1 MNLLRY
7 IFPLLI
13 LLLLFNQC
21 YLSKQG
27 AYLLRYNSMAED
39 IDTILREREL
49 QEEEK
54 EMLLIVKEI
63 KQYSENRVGLRSDK
77 NFTRYIEIEKD
88 YLVDVVSACEK
99 DRFEPYIWEFPFFGS
114 FPYKGYYEREDA
126 EKEARKLRDKGLDVM
141 IRKVDAFSTLG
152 FFSDPVYS
160 FLKDYSV
167 YSLASMIIH
176 EQTHATIFLKNQI
189 QFNEEL
195 ATFVGNEGARQ
206 FIRDKYG
213 ADSSEYREIEE
224 YNRDLET
231 LFTLFRLLYT
241 ELNAVYETEDETEY
255 KLRRKEEIFIEFK
268 KRVKEDFEKLFKTD
282 TFRYLPD
289 MPLNNAYV
297 LYLNRYTGDLELFYE
312 LYDHFNHDLET
323 TVLFFK
329 KLKKYRSDPKEYIRN
344 YIARGNLERGL
355 EE

>member
-1 MNLLRY
+1 MNLLRTS
-7 IFPLLI
+7 FLLLL

-49 QEEEK
+49 QKEEE
-54 EMLLIVKEI
+54 EILLIVQEI
-63 KQYSENRVGLRSDK
+63 KKYSENRVGLRSDK

-99 DRFEPYIWEFPFFGS
+99 DRFEPYTWKFPFFGS

-160 FLKDYSV
+160 FMKNYSV

-176 EQTHATIFLKNQI
+176 EQTHATIFFKNQI

-224 YNRDLET
+224 YNRDLDT
-231 LFTLFRLLYT
+231 LFALFRSLYT
-241 ELNAVYETEDETEY
+241 KLNAVYATDNETEY
-255 KLRRKEEIFIEFK
+255 KLRRKEEIFTEFK
-268 KRVKEDFEKLFKTD
+268 KRVKEDYSVLFKTD

-289 MPLNNAYV
+289 ISLNNAFV
-297 LYLNRYTGDLELFYE
+297 LYLNRYTGDLDLFYE
-312 LYDHFNHDLET
+312 LYDHLDNDLEG
-323 TVLFFK
+323 TVSFFK
-329 KLKKYRSDPKEYIRN
+329 TLKKYRGDPKEYIRN
-344 YIARGNLERGL
+344 YIAHGHPEGGS